1 MATSNEVISYS
12 IAKKLTDRGLM
23 IATWLL
29 LNDAYPAEITFM
41 LEAMTRDPG
50 YDPEL
55 TERALG
61 YVARQFGY
69 PAELLDEIVG

>member
-1 MATSNEVISYS
+1 MTS
-12 IAKKLTDRGLM
+12 
-23 IATWLL
+23 
-29 LNDAYPAEITFM
+29 
-41 LEAMTRDPG
+41 DPG